1 MRKAA
6 IKLFLILAMT
16 VTSISVFAQ
25 VVYYGYDA
33 IGNRVEQYSMII
45 HVPQKTKSTG
55 TLGDVSISFYPN
67 PTPGQSKIEL
77 SGTSIPEVVDAAIY
91 NMSGQLAM
99 SFSIENGIS
108 DIDLSGFASGMYVMV
123 ISLNGERHAIQIIKN

>member
-33 IGNRVEQYSMII
+33 IGNRIDQYTMVV

-55 TLGDVSISFYPN
+55 TLGDVNISFSPN

-77 SGTSIPEVVDAAIY
+77 SGASIPEVVEAVIY
-91 NMSGQLAM
+91 SMSGQLAM

-108 DIDLSGFASGMYVMV
+108 DIDLSGFASGMYIMV
-123 ISLNGERHAIQIIKN
+123 VSLNGDRHAIQIIKN